1 VEFDSRK
8 NRTAQKKDL
17 GVAIIGV
24 QSIMIVTDYDLE
36 IK

>member
-1 VEFDSRK
+1 VEFDSR
-8 NRTAQKKDL
+8 KKDL